1 VIEAVFGP
9 QAHAG
14 RAVSASTPA
23 VDRDVHGCWV
33 ACRR

>member
-1 VIEAVFGP
+1 LTADCTRLP
-9 QAHAG
+9 
-14 RAVSASTPA
+14 STPA